1 MLTTVTKAVWYTEKL
16 RVDLKS
22 CNQGRNYFLIF
33 VRWWML
39 TRTTVVIISWSEVLV
54 AQSYPTLCD
63 PMDCSPP
70 GSYVHGIFQARILE
84 WVAISF
90 SKGSSKTRDRTQVF
104 CTAGRFFTNWATR
117 EAQLFQNIC
126 KSNHHAV
133 CVLVALCN
141 PTDWGLPGSSIH
153 GIFQARVL
161 ECVAIL
167 FSIML

>member
-63 PMDCSPP
+63 PMDCSLP
-70 GSYVHGIFQARILE
+70 GSTVHEILQE
-84 WVAISF
+84 RLLECIAIPCSR
-90 SKGSSKTRDRTQVF
+90 GSSQTRDRTQVSCIAGGFFTSWAIREAHDLGPNMPTAIPTLF
-104 CTAGRFFTNWATR
+104 CLKLSIPLIPVSAPGVLWSQREAGR
-117 EAQLFQNIC
+117 
-126 KSNHHAV
+126 
-133 CVLVALCN
+133 
-141 PTDWGLPGSSIH
+141 GSW
-153 GIFQARVL
+153 F
-161 ECVAIL
+161 
-167 FSIML
+167 